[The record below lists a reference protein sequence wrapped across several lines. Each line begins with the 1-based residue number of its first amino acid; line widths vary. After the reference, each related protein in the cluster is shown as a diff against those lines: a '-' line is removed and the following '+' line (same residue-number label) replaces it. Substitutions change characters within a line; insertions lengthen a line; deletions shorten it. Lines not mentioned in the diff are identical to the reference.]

1 MISNDKS
8 EPMPMDRSTLI
19 ALATQLLEPL
29 TSLEMLAEADEAME
43 NRIIYMNR
51 AARDAMAHHHRS
63 LNAELRGAD
72 VREAFSRSIHQFH
85 KDPERI
91 RDILRRLSSGQDSV
105 HATEMAIGP
114 LWFQQVFAPVRDE
127 SGGVVA
133 FHASWREI
141 TANKAVVVAS
151 QRIEE
156 NSASLQN
163 VTRQG
168 RDALDTAARRMSSAS
183 QVADESA
190 QAIGDLRRQAE
201 SIGDIVRAIR
211 EIASQTNLLALNAA
225 IEAAR
230 AGEHGRGFAVVAD
243 EVRSLA
249 KRAQDATVDVE
260 SHMGEIGKL
269 THRLAEVGGKTQ
281 EEMRAA
287 DVAVKETVGQLSEVV
302 RVAKELA
309 SLIEKMQGAVR

>member
-1 MISNDKS
+1 
-8 EPMPMDRSTLI
+8 MDQPSLI
-19 ALATQLLEPL
+19 AWAEQLLEPL
-29 TSLEMLAEADEAME
+29 ATLEMLAEADVAME
-43 NRIIYMNR
+43 NRIIYMNQ
-51 AARDAMAHHHRS
+51 AARETMARHHHD

-72 VREAFSRSIHQFH
+72 VRSAFSRSIHQFH

-91 RDILRRLSSGQDSV
+91 RAVLRGIAEGEEAV
-105 HATEMAIGP
+105 HVAEMAIGP
-114 LWFQQVFAPVRDE
+114 VWFHLIFAPVKDAN
-127 SGGVVA
+127 GVLIA

-141 TANKAVVVAS
+141 SADKAVAAAA

-156 NSASLQN
+156 NSGSLQN

-168 RDALDTAARRMSSAS
+168 RDSLNAAVQRMGRAA
-183 QVADESA
+183 QVVEESA

-201 SIGDIVRAIR
+201 SIGGIVRSIQ
-211 EIASQTNLLALNAA
+211 EIAAQTNLLALNAA

-243 EVRSLA
+243 EVRNLA

-260 SHMGEIGKL
+260 THMNEVAKL
-269 THRLAEVGGKTQ
+269 THHLANVGGKTQ

-287 DVAVKETVGQLSEVV
+287 DAAVKETVGQLSEVA
-302 RVAKELA
+302 RVGGELA
-309 SLIEKMQGAVR
+309 GLIEKMQGAVQ

>member
-1 MISNDKS
+1 
-8 EPMPMDRSTLI
+8 MDQPSLI
-19 ALATQLLEPL
+19 AWAEQLLEPL
-29 TSLEMLAEADEAME
+29 ATLEMLAEADVAME
-43 NRIIYMNR
+43 NRIIYMNQ
-51 AARDAMAHHHRS
+51 AARETMARHHHD

-72 VREAFSRSIHQFH
+72 VRSAFSRSIHQFH

-91 RDILRRLSSGQDSV
+91 RAVLRGIAEGEEVV
-105 HATEMAIGP
+105 HVAEMAIGP
-114 LWFQQVFAPVRDE
+114 VWFHLIFAPVKDAN
-127 SGGVVA
+127 GVLIA

-141 TANKAVVVAS
+141 SADKAVAAAA

-156 NSASLQN
+156 NSGSLQN

-168 RDALDTAARRMSSAS
+168 RDSLNAAVQRMGRAA
-183 QVADESA
+183 QVVEESA

-201 SIGDIVRAIR
+201 SIGGIVRSIQ
-211 EIASQTNLLALNAA
+211 EIAAQTNLLALNAA

-243 EVRSLA
+243 EVRNLA

-260 SHMGEIGKL
+260 THMNEVAKL
-269 THRLAEVGGKTQ
+269 THHLANVGGKTQ

-287 DVAVKETVGQLSEVV
+287 DAAVKETVGQLSEVA
-302 RVAKELA
+302 RVGGELA
-309 SLIEKMQGAVR
+309 GLIEKMQGAVQ